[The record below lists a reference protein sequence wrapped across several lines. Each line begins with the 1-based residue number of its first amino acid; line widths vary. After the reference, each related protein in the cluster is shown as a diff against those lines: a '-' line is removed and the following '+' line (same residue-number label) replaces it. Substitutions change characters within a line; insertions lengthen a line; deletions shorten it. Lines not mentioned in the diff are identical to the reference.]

1 MSYITTV
8 TGIHF
13 YPLNPNPK
21 DIDIEDIAHALSL
34 ICRANGHFRHFY
46 SVAQHCIACAE
57 EAIERGYSPE
67 VILGCLLH
75 DASEAYLCDV
85 TRPVKKHIPQYL
97 QAEEKLQEV
106 IWKRFIGRELTDAEK
121 KLIFEIDDDILSM
134 EFHLLMPEDLNEDYR
149 KLQGSYTCE
158 YQDPQEVK
166 SRFIQMAT
174 LDITVERLLEDDY
187 WIIDILPSQIPI
199 EKQAEYRALTDEYF
213 ESGKVAQLHRRYAD
227 ILTMINSRFK
237 TAMLCMPEDEWT
249 ISPDDVAVKD
259 AVIHHTERGCVDL
272 LLPEEETLISLQAE
286 DLYIT
291 VYHPTEELLS
301 LLRQAVSESGF
312 YIWQTPQIERIKK
325 YESYMDEATLLIRT
339 DRNSDRLKYLIS
351 ELEAY
356 YESVKWRKDFE
367 SDEAGLLPKNL
378 KRGVLSEDGI
388 NDLLDEY
395 KEVSE

>member
-237 TAMLCMPEDEWT
+237 TAILCMPEDEWT
-249 ISPDDVAVKD
+249 ISPHNNDVKD

-291 VYHPTEELLS
+291 VYHPTEEILS

>member
-1 MSYITTV
+1 MGYITTV

-249 ISPDDVAVKD
+249 ISPHNNDVKD

-272 LLPEEETLISLQAE
+272 LLPEEETLISLQAK

-291 VYHPTEELLS
+291 VYHPTDEIIS

-325 YESYMDEATLLIRT
+325 YESYLDEATLLIRT

-356 YESVKWRKDFE
+356 YESIKWRKDFE
-367 SDEAGLLPKNL
+367 NDESGLLPKKL
-378 KRGVLSEDGI
+378 LRGVLSEDGI
-388 NDLLDEY
+388 YNLLEEY
-395 KEVSE
+395 REVSE

>member
-166 SRFIQMAT
+166 LRFIQMAT

-227 ILTMINSRFK
+227 ILTMINSRYN

-291 VYHPTEELLS
+291 VYHPTEEILS

-312 YIWQTPQIERIKK
+312 YIWQTPQIARIKK

>member
-121 KLIFEIDDDILSM
+121 NQIFEIDDDILSM

-291 VYHPTEELLS
+291 VYHPTEEILS

-367 SDEAGLLPKNL
+367 NDEAGLLPKNL

>member
-174 LDITVERLLEDDY
+174 LDIAVERLLEDDY

-237 TAMLCMPEDEWT
+237 TAILCMPEDEWT
-249 ISPDDVAVKD
+249 ISPHNNDVKD

-291 VYHPTEELLS
+291 VYHPTEEILS

-367 SDEAGLLPKNL
+367 NDEAGLLPKNL

>member
-259 AVIHHTERGCVDL
+259 AVIHHTEQGCVDL
-272 LLPEEETLISLQAE
+272 LLTEEETLISLQAE

-291 VYHPTEELLS
+291 VYHPTEEILS

-312 YIWQTPQIERIKK
+312 YIWQTPQIARIKK
-325 YESYMDEATLLIRT
+325 YESYLNEAQQLLCAGE
-339 DRNSDRLKYLIS
+339 NSDRLKYLIS

-356 YESVKWRKDFE
+356 YESVKWQKDFE

>member
-174 LDITVERLLEDDY
+174 LDIAVERLLEDDY

-199 EKQAEYRALTDEYF
+199 EKQAEYRALTDEYY
-213 ESGKVAQLHRRYAD
+213 ESGKIAQLHRRYAD

-291 VYHPTEELLS
+291 VYHPTEEILS

-367 SDEAGLLPKNL
+367 NDEAGLLPKNL

-388 NDLLDEY
+388 NNLLDEY

>member
-34 ICRANGHFRHFY
+34 ICRANGHFRHFH

-259 AVIHHTERGCVDL
+259 AVIHHTEQGCVDL

>member
-1 MSYITTV
+1 
-8 TGIHF
+8 
-13 YPLNPNPK
+13 
-21 DIDIEDIAHALSL
+21 
-34 ICRANGHFRHFY
+34 
-46 SVAQHCIACAE
+46 
-57 EAIERGYSPE
+57 
-67 VILGCLLH
+67 
-75 DASEAYLCDV
+75 
-85 TRPVKKHIPQYL
+85 
-97 QAEEKLQEV
+97 
-106 IWKRFIGRELTDAEK
+106 
-121 KLIFEIDDDILSM
+121 
-134 EFHLLMPEDLNEDYR
+134 
-149 KLQGSYTCE
+149 
-158 YQDPQEVK
+158 
-166 SRFIQMAT
+166 MAT

-199 EKQAEYRALTDEYF
+199 EKQAEYCALTDEYF
-213 ESGKVAQLHRRYAD
+213 ESGKAAQLHRRYAD

-237 TAMLCMPEDEWT
+237 TTMLCMPEDEWT

-259 AVIHHTERGCVDL
+259 AVIHHTEQGCVDL

-291 VYHPTEELLS
+291 VYHPTEEILS

-312 YIWQTPQIERIKK
+312 YIWQTPQIARIKK
-325 YESYMDEATLLIRT
+325 YESYLNEAQQLLCAGE
-339 DRNSDRLKYLIS
+339 NSDRLKYLIS

-367 SDEAGLLPKNL
+367 SDKAGLLPKNL

>member
-249 ISPDDVAVKD
+249 ISPHNNDVRD
-259 AVIHHTERGCVDL
+259 AVMHHTERGCVDL

-291 VYHPTEELLS
+291 VYHPTEEILS

-367 SDEAGLLPKNL
+367 NDEAGLLPKNL

>member
-97 QAEEKLQEV
+97 RAEEKLQEV
-106 IWKRFIGRELTDAEK
+106 IWKRFIGRELTDAET

-291 VYHPTEELLS
+291 VYHPTEEILS

-312 YIWQTPQIERIKK
+312 YIWQTPQIARIKK
-325 YESYMDEATLLIRT
+325 YESYLNEAQQLLCAGE
-339 DRNSDRLKYLIS
+339 NSDRLKYLIS

-367 SDEAGLLPKNL
+367 SDDAGLLPKNL

-395 KEVSE
+395 NEVSE

>member
-174 LDITVERLLEDDY
+174 
-187 WIIDILPSQIPI
+187 DILPSQIPI

-291 VYHPTEELLS
+291 VYHPTEEILS

-312 YIWQTPQIERIKK
+312 YIWQTPQIARIKK
-325 YESYMDEATLLIRT
+325 YESYLNEAQQLLCAGE
-339 DRNSDRLKYLIS
+339 NSDRLKYLIS

>member
-187 WIIDILPSQIPI
+187 WIIDILPSQIPT
-199 EKQAEYRALTDEYF
+199 EKQAEHRALTDEYF

-291 VYHPTEELLS
+291 VYHPTEEILS

-312 YIWQTPQIERIKK
+312 YIWQTPQIARIKK
-325 YESYMDEATLLIRT
+325 YESYLNEAQQLLCAGE
-339 DRNSDRLKYLIS
+339 NSDRLKYLIS

-367 SDEAGLLPKNL
+367 NDEAGLLPKNL

>member
-237 TAMLCMPEDEWT
+237 TAILCMPEDEWT
-249 ISPDDVAVKD
+249 ISPHNNDVKD
-259 AVIHHTERGCVDL
+259 AVMHHTERGCVDL
-272 LLPEEETLISLQAE
+272 LLPEEETLISLQAK

-291 VYHPTEELLS
+291 VYHPTDEIIS

-325 YESYMDEATLLIRT
+325 YESYLDEATLLIRT

-388 NDLLDEY
+388 NDLLDKY

>member
-158 YQDPQEVK
+158 YQDPQEVRT
-166 SRFIQMAT
+166 RFIQMAT
-174 LDITVERLLEDDY
+174 LDIAVERLLEDDY

-291 VYHPTEELLS
+291 VYHPTEEILS

-312 YIWQTPQIERIKK
+312 YIWQTPQIARIKK
-325 YESYMDEATLLIRT
+325 YESYLNEAQQLLCAGE
-339 DRNSDRLKYLIS
+339 NSDRLKYLIS

>member
-1 MSYITTV
+1 MSEILTY
-8 TGIHF
+8 TGIMF
-13 YPLNPNPK
+13 DPIEPNV
-21 DIDIEDIAHALSL
+21 DLINIRDIAHALSL
-34 ICRANGHFRHFY
+34 LCRANGHFRHFY

-97 QAEEKLQEV
+97 QAEEKLQKV

-291 VYHPTEELLS
+291 VYHPTEEILS

-312 YIWQTPQIERIKK
+312 YIWQTPQIARIKK
-325 YESYMDEATLLIRT
+325 YESYLNEAQQLLCAGE
-339 DRNSDRLKYLIS
+339 NSDRLKYLIS

-388 NDLLDEY
+388 NDLLDKY

>member
-1 MSYITTV
+1 MGYITTV

-149 KLQGSYTCE
+149 KLQSSYTCE

-213 ESGKVAQLHRRYAD
+213 ESGKVAQLHRRCAD

-312 YIWQTPQIERIKK
+312 YIWQTPQIARIKK
-325 YESYMDEATLLIRT
+325 YESYLNEAQQLLCAGE
-339 DRNSDRLKYLIS
+339 NSDRLKYLIS

>member
-291 VYHPTEELLS
+291 VYHPTEEILS

-367 SDEAGLLPKNL
+367 NDEAGLLPKNL

>member
-158 YQDPQEVK
+158 YQDPQEVRT
-166 SRFIQMAT
+166 RFIQMAT

-199 EKQAEYRALTDEYF
+199 EKQAEYRALTDEYY
-213 ESGKVAQLHRRYAD
+213 ESGKIAQLHQRYAD

-249 ISPDDVAVKD
+249 ISPCDIAVKD

-291 VYHPTEELLS
+291 VYHPTEEILS

-312 YIWQTPQIERIKK
+312 YIWQTPQIARIKK
-325 YESYMDEATLLIRT
+325 YESYLNEAQQLLCAGE
-339 DRNSDRLKYLIS
+339 NSDRLKYLIS

-367 SDEAGLLPKNL
+367 NDEAGLLPKNL

-388 NDLLDEY
+388 NNLLDEY

>member
-174 LDITVERLLEDDY
+174 LDITVERLFEDDY

-199 EKQAEYRALTDEYF
+199 EKQAEYRALTDEYY
-213 ESGKVAQLHRRYAD
+213 ESGKIAQLHRRYAD

-291 VYHPTEELLS
+291 VYHPTEEILS

-312 YIWQTPQIERIKK
+312 YIWQTPQIARIKK
-325 YESYMDEATLLIRT
+325 YESYLNEAQQLLCAGE
-339 DRNSDRLKYLIS
+339 NSDRLKYLIS